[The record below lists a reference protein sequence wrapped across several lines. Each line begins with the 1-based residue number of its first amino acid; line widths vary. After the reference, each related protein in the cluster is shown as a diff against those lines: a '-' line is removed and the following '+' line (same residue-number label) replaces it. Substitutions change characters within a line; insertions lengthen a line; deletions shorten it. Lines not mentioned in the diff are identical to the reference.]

1 MLTKAGDLPILEF
14 KSGSELRVWLLAQPA
29 GSPGIWVRIFKK
41 SSGIESLTFPELLD
55 EGLCFGWSES
65 TRQAFDEI
73 SYLQKFTP
81 RRVKGTA
88 SERNRRRVEELIRS
102 GRMTRAGLDALK

>member
-14 KSGSELRVWLLAQPA
+14 KSAAEMRAWLLDHHA
-29 GSPGIWVRIFKK
+29 S

-73 SYLQKFTP
+73 SYLQIFTP